1 MKIIIQDD
9 EQDIK
14 LNIPNFILLNRF
26 SMRILKDKTATNLEV
41 KDLMKLSNILKKSK
55 DLLKDEPVLE
65 IISSD
70 GYVRIDL

>member
-26 SMRILKDKTATNLEV
+26 SMRVLKNKTASDLEV
-41 KDLMKLSNILKKSK
+41 KDLMKLANILKKSK
-55 DLLKDEPVLE
+55 GLLKDEPVLE

-70 GYVRIDL
+70 GHVRIDL

>member
-14 LNIPNFILLNRF
+14 LNTPNFILLNRF
-26 SMRILKDKTATNLEV
+26 SMRVLKDKTASDLEV
-41 KDLMKLSNILKKSK
+41 KDLMKLANILKKSK
-55 DLLKDEPVLE
+55 GLLKDEPVLE

-70 GYVRIDL
+70 GHVRIDL